1 MTREDIIS
9 MSRPFEEFQLQMP
22 TPTRP
27 PLSSQQSNSL
37 PSTPYQHARKLSDED
52 RVPSPIRGNEISPS
66 RDARSEYDAT
76 TRPSGRSTFLSGC
89 KFEKGMASSKR
100 RIPYS
105 VGGDKLERASSMPK
119 KYLEPKEEERLTTD
133 CWDLYKQL
141 LPSRESE
148 KRRDD
153 FVQKLEMLLN
163 NQWPGN
169 NIKVHVFGST
179 GNMLYTN
186 ESDGL

>member
-1 MTREDIIS
+1 
-9 MSRPFEEFQLQMP
+9 
-22 TPTRP
+22 
-27 PLSSQQSNSL
+27 
-37 PSTPYQHARKLSDED
+37 
-52 RVPSPIRGNEISPS
+52 
-66 RDARSEYDAT
+66 
-76 TRPSGRSTFLSGC
+76 
-89 KFEKGMASSKR
+89 MASSKR